1 MPEGCGIP
9 PEVSFS
15 TFILSLA
22 SSAFVHLGE
31 VPDPE
36 TGKICRNEEL
46 ARNSIDVL
54 TMLDEKIRNG
64 LTLEESR
71 LFRDVLYEL
80 RMKFVV
86 RS

>member
-1 MPEGCGIP
+1 MPEGCPIP

-31 VPDPE
+31 IPDPE
-36 TGKICRNEEL
+36 TGKIARNEEL

-54 TMLDEKIRNG
+54 TMLDDKIRNG
-64 LTLEESR
+64 LTPEEGR

-80 RMKFVV
+80 RMKFVT
-86 RS
+86 RA

>member
-1 MPEGCGIP
+1 MSEGCRIP

-36 TGKICRNEEL
+36 TGKVCRNEEL

-54 TMLDEKIRNG
+54 NMLDEKVRNG
-64 LTLEESR
+64 LTPEEGR
-71 LFRDVLYEL
+71 LLRDVLYEL
-80 RMKFVV
+80 RMKYVA